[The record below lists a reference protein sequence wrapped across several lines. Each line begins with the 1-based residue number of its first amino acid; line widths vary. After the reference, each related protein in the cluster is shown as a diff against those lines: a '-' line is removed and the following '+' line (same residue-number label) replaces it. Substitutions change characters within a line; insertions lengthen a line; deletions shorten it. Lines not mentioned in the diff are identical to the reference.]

1 MGKKTFHK
9 HGKSGR
15 IQSPKRLPP
24 ALEKKIAD
32 KVEKWAAPLC
42 AEEGIELVHVD
53 FVHESHQ
60 YYLRVYIDT
69 PGGVTMAHCTKISR
83 QLGDLLDVKLE
94 LETEYR
100 LEISSPGINRPL
112 FKKEDFNRFKG
123 QRVKIR
129 TLKEVSGKNALI
141 GILGGISDKD
151 CVTLLVD
158 EQTVE
163 IDHSIIKNARLTENN
178 GDDRC

>member
-9 HGKSGR
+9 HGKSDQIR
-15 IQSPKRLPP
+15 SPKRLPP
-24 ALEKKIAD
+24 AREKQIAD
-32 KVEKWAAPLC
+32 KVGQWAAPLC
-42 AEEGIELVHVD
+42 ADEGIELVHVE

-60 YYLRVYIDT
+60 YYLRVFIDK
-69 PGGVTMAHCTKISR
+69 PGGVTMSHCTTVSR

-112 FKKEDFNRFKG
+112 FKKDDYNRFAG

-129 TLKEVSGKNALI
+129 TLKDVSGKSTLI

-163 IDHSIIKNARLTENN
+163 IDFSAIKSARLTANN